1 MADISFFPHWQTHQQ
16 PSFRQS
22 RRNSGPTRRDHAPP
36 VLTPANGGTLAKA
49 DDNLPAVDQFLL
61 DKACA
66 VADASRKE
74 PDPVKRLLL
83 EQTAMDLWQQA
94 HAAQRA
100 ARYARAERLKTVDR
114 VVAEL
119 KAKGE
124 SAFDWRAPR

>member
-1 MADISFFPHWQTHQQ
+1 
-16 PSFRQS
+16 
-22 RRNSGPTRRDHAPP
+22 
-36 VLTPANGGTLAKA
+36 
-49 DDNLPAVDQFLL
+49 
-61 DKACA
+61 
-66 VADASRKE
+66 
-74 PDPVKRLLL
+74 
-83 EQTAMDLWQQA
+83 MDLWQQA